1 MAEEKAT
8 RNVYSVLAE
17 VQHRVTCPKGQ
28 YNQFGKY
35 KYRSLED
42 INTALKPICEELKCG
57 YFFEDS
63 IIPQR
68 VDAGSDPTMDK
79 AVGNDAFRWYL
90 RAKVTFW
97 AEDCDHTVSTS
108 AYAREPWAKKGM
120 DEAQITGM
128 ASSYAR
134 KYAVCG
140 LFAIDSGEDPDQM
153 DNRDSGNRTQGQH
166 RPAQRSKAAK
176 PSPTPKSAPQGP
188 QNASQEV
195 TDETLG
201 RMMDLMAEF
210 AQLKGKTADEVVRA
224 LNKTKALQNLGAR
237 EDTVTYT
244 EQQALAACG
253 ILQSWISKSK

>member
-1 MAEEKAT
+1 MDKDE
-8 RNVYSVLAE
+8 RSVYSVLAE

-42 INTALKPICEELKCG
+42 INSALKPICEELRCG
-57 YFFEDS
+57 YVFEDEV
-63 IIPQR
+63 IPKR
-68 VDAGSDPTMDK
+68 ADDGADPSMDK
-79 AVGNDAFRWYL
+79 EVGNDSYRWYL

-97 AEDCDHTVSTS
+97 AEGAKSTVSTT
-108 AYAREPWAKKGM
+108 AFAREPWAKKGM

-153 DNRDSGNRTQGQH
+153 DNRDSGNRPTRQ
-166 RPAQRSKAAK
+166 QRGRSGSNAKA
-176 PSPTPKSAPQGP
+176 PSQTPKAPAP
-188 QNASQEV
+188 KAQNASQEV
-195 TDETLG
+195 TEETLG
-201 RMMDLMAEF
+201 TLLDCIAEF
-210 AQLKGKTADEVVRA
+210 GRIKGKSPDEVIRA
-224 LNKTKALQNLGAR
+224 LNKTKALQNLGAQ

>member
-1 MAEEKAT
+1 MAEDKAT

-42 INTALKPICEELKCG
+42 INTALKPICEELRCG

-63 IIPQR
+63 VIPQR
-68 VDAGSDPTMDK
+68 VDAGSDPSMDK

-97 AEDCDHTVSTS
+97 AEGCDHTVSTS

-153 DNRDSGNRTQGQH
+153 DNRDSGNRPQGQH

-176 PSPTPKSAPQGP
+176 PSPTPKSTPQGP
-188 QNASQEV
+188 QNAYQEV

-224 LNKTKALQNLGAR
+224 LNKTKALQNLGAT
-237 EDTVTYT
+237 EETVTYT
-244 EQQALAACG
+244 EQQACAACG
-253 ILQSWISKSK
+253 ILSGWISKSR

>member
-1 MAEEKAT
+1 MDKDE

-42 INTALKPICEELKCG
+42 INAALKPICEELKCG

-97 AEDCDHTVSTS
+97 AEGTKSTVSTS

-153 DNRDSGNRTQGQH
+153 DNRDSSNRPTRQQGG
-166 RPAQRSKAAK
+166 RSGANAKA
-176 PSPTPKSAPQGP
+176 PSHTPKASAPKA

-195 TDETLG
+195 TEETLG

-210 AQLKGKTADEVVRA
+210 AQLKGKAADEVVRA
-224 LNKTKALQNLGAR
+224 LNKTKALQNLGAT
-237 EDTVTYT
+237 EETVTYT
-244 EQQALAACG
+244 EQQACAACG

>member
-1 MAEEKAT
+1 M
-8 RNVYSVLAE
+8 LAE

-42 INTALKPICEELKCG
+42 INAALKPICEELRCG
-57 YFFEDS
+57 YFFEDEV
-63 IIPQR
+63 IPKR

-97 AEDCDHTVSTS
+97 AEDCNATVSTT

-153 DNRDSGNRTQGQH
+153 DNRDSGNRPTRQQGT
-166 RPAQRSKAAK
+166 RSGTNAKA
-176 PSPTPKSAPQGP
+176 PSHTPKAPATKA

-201 RMMDLMAEF
+201 KLMDRISEF
-210 AQLKGKTADEVVRA
+210 GQIKEKSPDEVIRA

-253 ILQSWISKSK
+253 ILQSWISKSR

>member
-1 MAEEKAT
+1 MAEEKAE
-8 RNVYSVLAE
+8 RSVYSVLAE

-42 INTALKPICEELKCG
+42 INAALKPICEELRCG

-63 IIPQR
+63 IMAQR
-68 VDAGSDPTMDK
+68 VDDAGNPAMDK
-79 AVGNDAFRWYL
+79 AVGNDSYRWYL

-97 AEDCDHTVSTS
+97 AEGAKSTVSTT
-108 AYAREPWAKKGM
+108 AFAREPWAKKGM

-153 DNRDSGNRTQGQH
+153 DNRDAGNRPQRQQGT
-166 RPAQRSKAAK
+166 RSGANAKA
-176 PSPTPKSAPQGP
+176 PSHTPKASATKA

-201 RMMDLMAEF
+201 TLMDCISEF
-210 AQLKGKTADEVVRA
+210 GQIKGKSPDEVIRA

-253 ILQSWISKSK
+253 ILQSWISKSR

>member
-1 MAEEKAT
+1 MDKDE

-42 INTALKPICEELKCG
+42 INAALKPICEELRCG
-57 YFFEDS
+57 YVFEDEV
-63 IIPQR
+63 IPKR
-68 VDAGSDPTMDK
+68 ADDGANPEMDK
-79 AVGNDAFRWYL
+79 AVGNDSFRWYL

-97 AEDCDHTVSTS
+97 AEGCSAVVRTT

-134 KYAVCG
+134 KYAICG

-153 DNRDSGNRTQGQH
+153 DNRDSGNRPTRQQKTRSAANAPRPTQA
-166 RPAQRSKAAK
+166 PKAAGTK
-176 PSPTPKSAPQGP
+176 A

-195 TDETLG
+195 TDETL
-201 RMMDLMAEF
+201 RSLIDLMAEF
-210 AQLKGKTADEVVRA
+210 AKLKGKTADEVVRA
-224 LNKTKALQNLGAR
+224 LNKTRALQNLGAT
-237 EDTVTYT
+237 EETVTYT

-253 ILQSWISKSK
+253 ILQSWISKSR

>member
-1 MAEEKAT
+1 MAETKAT

-42 INTALKPICEELKCG
+42 INTALKPICEELRCG

-63 IIPQR
+63 IIPMR
-68 VDAGSDPTMDK
+68 VDDGSDQTMDK
-79 AVGNDAFRWYL
+79 AVGNDSFRWYL
-90 RAKVTFW
+90 WAKVTFW
-97 AEDCDHTVSTS
+97 AEDCDSTVSTA

-134 KYAVCG
+134 KYAICG

-153 DNRDSGNRTQGQH
+153 DNRDAGNRPQGQH
-166 RPAQRSKAAK
+166 RAAQRAKAAK

-188 QNASQEV
+188 QNASYEV

-201 RMMDLMAEF
+201 RLMGLMAEF
-210 AQLKGKTADEVVRA
+210 AKLKGKTADEVVRA
-224 LNKTKALQNLGAR
+224 LNKTKALQNLGAT
-237 EDTVTYT
+237 EETVTYT
-244 EQQALAACG
+244 EQQACAACG
-253 ILQSWISKSK
+253 ILSGWISKSR

>member
-1 MAEEKAT
+1 MAEEKAE
-8 RNVYSVLAE
+8 RSVYSVLAE

-28 YNQFGKY
+28 FNKFGGY

-68 VDAGSDPTMDK
+68 VDAGSEPTMDR

-97 AEDCDHTVSTS
+97 AEGCDRTVSTT

-153 DNRDSGNRTQGQH
+153 DNRDSGSRPTRQQGG
-166 RPAQRSKAAK
+166 RSGSKAKA
-176 PSPTPKSAPQGP
+176 PSHTPKAPAP
-188 QNASQEV
+188 KAQNASQEV
-195 TDETLG
+195 TEETLG

-224 LNKTKALQNLGAR
+224 LNKTKALQNLGAT
-237 EDTVTYT
+237 EETVTYT
-244 EQQALAACG
+244 EQQACAACG

>member
-1 MAEEKAT
+1 MDKDE
-8 RNVYSVLAE
+8 RNVFSVLAE

-42 INTALKPICEELKCG
+42 INAALKPICEELRCG
-57 YFFEDS
+57 YVFEDEV
-63 IIPQR
+63 IPKR
-68 VDAGSDPTMDK
+68 ADDGADPTMDK
-79 AVGNDAFRWYL
+79 AVGNDSFRWYL

-97 AEDCDHTVSTS
+97 AEGTKSTVSTT

-134 KYAVCG
+134 KYAICG

-153 DNRDSGNRTQGQH
+153 DNRDSGNRPQGQH
-166 RPAQRSKAAK
+166 RPSQRAKAAK

-201 RMMDLMAEF
+201 SLMDLMAEF
-210 AQLKGKTADEVVRA
+210 AKLKGKTADEVVRA
-224 LNKTKALQNLGAR
+224 LNKTRALQNLGAT
-237 EDTVTYT
+237 EETVTYT

-253 ILQSWISKSK
+253 ILQSWISKSR